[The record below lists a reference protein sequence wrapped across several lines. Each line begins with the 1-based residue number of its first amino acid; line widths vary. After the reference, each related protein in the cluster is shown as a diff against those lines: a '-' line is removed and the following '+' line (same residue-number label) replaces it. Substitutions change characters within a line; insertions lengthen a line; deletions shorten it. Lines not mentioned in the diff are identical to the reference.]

1 MVLHQ
6 GEEFSG
12 IVVSK
17 RDYKERDLLVK
28 ILTNRYGYKTFY
40 IRGAK
45 KRGFRLGAII
55 LPFSHGRYLGSINDD
70 GLSYLSTGKEI
81 DQYQNIFNDIMLNAY
96 ASYVLGLGEAAIK
109 DDCILA
115 SQWYRKIERA
125 LQLIDQGVNPL
136 IIVSIMEIQML
147 ELFGVAPEW
156 RFCAVCSALLL
167 TIPKVMEEFFAKIIG
182 TLIKIGCILTKK
194 RCTSCAICLIL
205 IWTFWKASILAKK
218 RA

>member
-55 LPFSHGRYLGSINDD
+55 LPFSHGSYLGSINDD

-81 DQYQNIFNDIMLNAY
+81 DQY
-96 ASYVLGLGEAAIK
+96 
-109 DDCILA
+109 
-115 SQWYRKIERA
+115 
-125 LQLIDQGVNPL
+125 
-136 IIVSIMEIQML
+136 
-147 ELFGVAPEW
+147 
-156 RFCAVCSALLL
+156 
-167 TIPKVMEEFFAKIIG
+167 
-182 TLIKIGCILTKK
+182 
-194 RCTSCAICLIL
+194 
-205 IWTFWKASILAKK
+205 
-218 RA
+218 

>member
-28 ILTNRYGYKTFY
+28 ILTNRYGYKTFIFAALKTRVQTWRNY
-40 IRGAK
+40 FAFFARTLS
-45 KRGFRLGAII
+45 R
-55 LPFSHGRYLGSINDD
+55 SINDD

-125 LQLIDQGVNPL
+125 LQLIDQGL
-136 IIVSIMEIQML
+136 I
-147 ELFGVAPEW
+147 
-156 RFCAVCSALLL
+156 R
-167 TIPKVMEEFFAKIIG
+167 
-182 TLIKIGCILTKK
+182 
-194 RCTSCAICLIL
+194 
-205 IWTFWKASILAKK
+205 
-218 RA
+218 

>member
-55 LPFSHGRYLGSINDD
+55 LPFSHGRYL
-70 GLSYLSTGKEI
+70 
-81 DQYQNIFNDIMLNAY
+81 
-96 ASYVLGLGEAAIK
+96 EALMMTA
-109 DDCILA
+109 CHILA
-115 SQWYRKIERA
+115 PEKKLTNIKI
-125 LQLIDQGVNPL
+125 
-136 IIVSIMEIQML
+136 
-147 ELFGVAPEW
+147 F
-156 RFCAVCSALLL
+156 L
-167 TIPKVMEEFFAKIIG
+167 TI
-182 TLIKIGCILTKK
+182 
-194 RCTSCAICLIL
+194 SC
-205 IWTFWKASILAKK
+205 
-218 RA
+218 